1 MQKFSGLALFEHLDT
16 LYDMSIRKTQRD
28 LMNSTRRGAQADKR
42 VADIR
47 DISRWE
53 LATGDALIAPLLNQ
67 IEKIKKALPA
77 PDDGEISTAILDAIE
92 DYYPDRDVSRRAFDQ
107 VSDTAHK
114 IVLAEW
120 ISAAEQLEDAAEK
133 LKKALVLLALF
144 RYIPQNELAEALDK
158 PAPTL
163 AKWAKQA
170 DEDFT
175 TPPPAP
181 IFD

>member
-1 MQKFSGLALFEHLDT
+1 
-16 LYDMSIRKTQRD
+16 MSIRKTQRD
-28 LMNSTRRGAQADKR
+28 LMNSTQRGAQADKR

-53 LATGDALIAPLLNQ
+53 LATEDALIEPLLNE

>member
-1 MQKFSGLALFEHLDT
+1 
-16 LYDMSIRKTQRD
+16 MSIRKTQRS
-28 LMNSTRRGAQADKR
+28 LMESTLRSAQSDKR

-53 LATGDALIAPLLNQ
+53 RATENELITPLLNE
-67 IEKIKKALPA
+67 IEKIKKSLPTT
-77 PDDGEISTAILDAIE
+77 DDEDISSAILDAIE
-92 DYYPDRDVSRRAFDQ
+92 DYYPDRDVSMRAFDQ

-120 ISAAEQLEDAAEK
+120 ISAAEQLENAAEK
-133 LKKALVLLALF
+133 LKKAFILLALF
-144 RYIPQNELAEALDK
+144 RYIPQSELAEALDK

-175 TPPPAP
+175 APPAP
-181 IFD
+181 NFD